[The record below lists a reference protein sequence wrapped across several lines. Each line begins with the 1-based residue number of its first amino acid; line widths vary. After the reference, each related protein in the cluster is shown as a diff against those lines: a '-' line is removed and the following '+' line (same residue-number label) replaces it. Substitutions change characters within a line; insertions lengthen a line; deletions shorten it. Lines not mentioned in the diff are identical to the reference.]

1 MNPKYQILAAD
12 DDLDLVTLLSKE
24 LSRAGYQVT
33 AAYDGAEAVKHVQK
47 KQFDLAILDIKMPK
61 MNGLDV
67 LKYIKKHYPATK
79 VIILTAFA
87 DITNALE
94 AKKNGAEAFLDKPC
108 DVDELLALMDRLLSS

>member
-1 MNPKYQILAAD
+1 MDAKYQILAAD
-12 DDLDLVTLLSKE
+12 DDIDLLTLLSKE
-24 LSRAGYQVT
+24 LTRAGYHVT
-33 AAYDGAEAVKHVQK
+33 AAYDGAEAVNRVQK

-67 LKYIKKHYPATK
+67 LKYIKKHYPVTK

-108 DVDELLALMDRLLSS
+108 DIDELLALMNRLLSS